1 MIAPPKTTVPLR
13 RNPTAELFFPAPPGA
28 PDRMQQRV
36 ALQQQAIRGDVQAEI
51 SSTQRQAL
59 LDGYVSELQ
68 KASGTEAK
76 QALANK
82 VNEFMST
89 QRIATPA
96 GAIKKMTGMRDE
108 LAFE

>member
-1 MIAPPKTTVPLR
+1 MIAPPNTAVPVR
-13 RNPTAELFFPAPPGA
+13 RNLAAELVFSAPPGA
-28 PDRMQQRV
+28 PDRMQPQV

-68 KASGTEAK
+68 KASGTPAK

-96 GAIKKMTGMRDE
+96 GTIMKMTGMSDE

>member
-1 MIAPPKTTVPLR
+1 MIAPPGTSVPAR
-13 RNPTAELFFPAPPGA
+13 RNPAAELVFSAPPGA
-28 PDRMQQRV
+28 PDRMQPQV
-36 ALQQQAIRGDVQAEI
+36 ALQQQAVRGQVQAEL

-59 LDGYVSELQ
+59 LEGYVSELQ
-68 KASGTEAK
+68 KASGTGAK

-96 GAIKKMTGMRDE
+96 DAIMMMTGMPG
-108 LAFE
+108 